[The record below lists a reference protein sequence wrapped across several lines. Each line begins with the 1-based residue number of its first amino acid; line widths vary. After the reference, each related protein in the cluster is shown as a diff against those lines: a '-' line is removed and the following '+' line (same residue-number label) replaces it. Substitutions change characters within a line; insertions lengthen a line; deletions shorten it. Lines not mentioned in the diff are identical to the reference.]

1 MLKVAQQGEKGLL
14 VILGFS
20 FANLRLMQEGKAV
33 QFLGSEVQLGEGV
46 LAIAHRSDPQVPVY
60 QALLGRGALAVIVLD
75 DPAIATL
82 KRGGFIDLPLRAL
95 GVPRD
100 GNVFILAGETEDA
113 IVRSMREAGL
123 VTDATVITGPG
134 PKAQPLWHVVLACGV
149 GVVVGVYE
157 AATEDDT
164 RVVMIALTIILAG
177 LGTWAY
183 FRGGAA

>member
-60 QALLGRGALAVIVLD
+60 QALLGRGAL
-75 DPAIATL
+75 
-82 KRGGFIDLPLRAL
+82 GGFIDLPLRAL